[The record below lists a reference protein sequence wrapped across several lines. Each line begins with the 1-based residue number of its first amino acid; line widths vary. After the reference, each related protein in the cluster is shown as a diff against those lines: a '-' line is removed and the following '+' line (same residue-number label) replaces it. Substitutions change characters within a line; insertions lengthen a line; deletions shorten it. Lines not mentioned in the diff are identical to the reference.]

1 MRFSSAHRGLLPVA
15 LSLITSA
22 SLFASAA
29 AEYVLY
35 TTSLSTCQE
44 ESGFSASLFDVQYT
58 PDNNTLAV
66 DMTASS
72 TVQGYVLFDF
82 SITAYGYEIMRKTID
97 PCTSGD
103 GFKGFCPM
111 SPGNLN
117 NPFNVPVDPSA
128 KDQIPSIAYTFPDID
143 AKVKVFINDSTSF
156 QPVACVQA
164 SVSNGKTVDLVAIK
178 WATAVVAGLALASS
192 ALMAGLGHQNAAA
205 HVAANALAL
214 CGYFQSQAV
223 VGLVATP
230 LPPSVAA
237 WTQDMQWSLGIIK
250 VNFMQNIFT
259 WYQRA
264 TGGAAA
270 NIFDSLNRVSVQVQK
285 RSLSALEGPAQD
297 GLFRKAAA
305 MAPADPSLL
314 RSGLY
319 RRAVALMPRADVVAG
334 HLGNIAKR
342 SGNIKSS
349 SGDYV
354 VTGIQR
360 YAYQAGVETTNFFMT
375 GLVWYCIFLVL
386 SALAVT
392 AFKYICEGGVKAG
405 WMGSDTFSEF
415 RRDWRKLMGTRVL
428 CVLFVANFC
437 QHRNSS

>member
-1 MRFSSAHRGLLPVA
+1 MRLPSPQGLPLV
-15 LSLITSA
+15 LLSVTSLI
-22 SLFASAA
+22 ASAA
-29 AEYVLY
+29 AEPILY
-35 TTSLSTCQE
+35 TTSLSTCQAN
-44 ESGFSASLFDVQYT
+44 SGFSASLFDVIYT
-58 PDNNTLAV
+58 PGNNSLSV

-117 NPFNVPVDPSA
+117 NPFNIQVGSSA
-128 KDQIPSIAYTFPDID
+128 TSAIPGIAYTFPDID
-143 AKVKVFINDSTSF
+143 AKVKVFINSTDGT
-156 QPVACVQA
+156 PVACVQA
-164 SVSNGKTVDLVAIK
+164 AVSNGKTVDLVAIK

-214 CGYFQSQAV
+214 CGYFQSQAI

-250 VNFMQNIFT
+250 VDFMQNIFT
-259 WYQRA
+259 WYQRS
-264 TGGAAA
+264 TGGTAA
-270 NIFDSLNRVSVQVQK
+270 NIFDSLSQTSVQVQK
-285 RSLSALEGPAQD
+285 RSMPLEGPVQN
-297 GLFRKAAA
+297 GLFRRAAA
-305 MAPADPSLL
+305 MAPRAHNGLL
-314 RSGLY
+314 KSGLY
-319 RRAVALMPRADVVAG
+319 RRAVAMMPRADAVVE
-334 HLGNIAKR
+334 HVSNIAKR
-342 SGNIKSS
+342 SGNVKSS

-360 YAYQAGVETTNFFMT
+360 YAYQAGIETTNFFMT

-386 SALAVT
+386 SALAVV

-405 WMGSDTFSEF
+405 WMKSGTFEEF
-415 RRDWRKLMGTRVL
+415 RRDWRK
-428 CVLFVANFC
+428 C
-437 QHRNSS
+437 